1 MMNRKETII
10 QNNILRDIGTIARAL
25 DSISNIEFKDI
36 ELAKGQY
43 LYLSRIFE
51 NPGINQKQI
60 SELLCVDKSTASR
73 AINQLVEK
81 KLIQKVED
89 ENNKKNKLLYV
100 TSYGEEVYPVIFREL
115 QYSTQIAL
123 QGLDELEIAQI
134 NILLTK
140 VSQNIKENWI
150 EVKKGEKRIY

>member
-1 MMNRKETII
+1 MMNREETII

-100 TSYGEEVYPVIFREL
+100 TPYGKEVYPVIFREL
-115 QYSTQIAL
+115 QYSTEIAL

>member
-1 MMNRKETII
+1 MNRKETKI

-115 QYSTQIAL
+115 QYSTEIAL

-134 NILLTK
+134 NILLSK

>member
-1 MMNRKETII
+1 MMNRKETKI

-115 QYSTQIAL
+115 QYSTEIAL

-134 NILLTK
+134 NILLSK

>member
-89 ENNKKNKLLYV
+89 VNNKKNKLLYV
-100 TSYGEEVYPVIFREL
+100 TPYGEEVYPVIFREL

-134 NILLTK
+134 NILLSK